1 MKAVLVI
8 LFLALSV
15 MFVYGQPN
23 PKHQLPV
30 PKNPKG
36 VTATQDK
43 AMPYYVEALHYLE
56 NDNDSAAIHNLHRA
70 IGISNALVEAH
81 LLLADVYL
89 KNGDER
95 MAMKYYNSGIDFAI
109 EQDTSY
115 YHKLF
120 DLCLRHGEYDV
131 LKHNLKHYKKLYPSG
146 PAEYYYK
153 SVDMVYSV
161 SNWKKQYTE
170 SLLDSTIN
178 GIEDL
183 IIVGNSIWIKQNG
196 KLYTYKYRRSK
207 LKKAKLVK
215 SKLNLSGVD
224 AITLNE
230 KGEVFMHQSGE
241 NQIICMSIK
250 GRRKLRETGKIAMSH
265 TNLSGMCAVK
275 ENQLIVSSA
284 VNGSN
289 FSLYNLTAK
298 GGESETLEAPYFDNG
313 NEMHPSYVD
322 GSFYYSTNG
331 EASFGNEDIYVCEGY
346 EILKGAWLPNNPKN
360 ARAQVNGFTKDK
372 KLVKAPDGSLIVWKV
387 DNNGKHYLMRLSPN
401 PIQTKE
407 MLWETFE

>member
-1 MKAVLVI
+1 MKAVLI
-8 LFLALSV
+8 IFSLALNIAV
-15 MFVYGQPN
+15 VYGQPN
-23 PKHQLPV
+23 PKHQLPI

-56 NDNDSAAIHNLHRA
+56 NKNDSAAIHNLHRA
-70 IGISNALVEAH
+70 IRISNALVEAH
-81 LLLADVYL
+81 LLLADTYL
-89 KNGDER
+89 KTGDER

-146 PAEYYYK
+146 PAEFYYK
-153 SVDMVYSV
+153 SIDMVYSV
-161 SNWKKQYTE
+161 SNWKKNFNE
-170 SLLDSTIN
+170 ALLDSTIQ

-183 IIVGNSIWIKQNG
+183 LVVGNSVWILQNNE
-196 KLYTYKYRRSK
+196 LYTYKYRQGELR
-207 LKKAKLVK
+207 KKKLVK
-215 SKLNLSGVD
+215 SKTELSGVD
-224 AITLNE
+224 AVAINE
-230 KGEVFMHQSGE
+230 EGEVLLHKAGE
-241 NQIICMSIK
+241 NQIRQFTVKRNRKLKVIGSIATEHVNLRGMCSIK
-250 GRRKLRETGKIAMSH
+250 D
-265 TNLSGMCAVK
+265 
-275 ENQLIVSSA
+275 NQLIVSSA
-284 VNGSN
+284 LIGSN
-289 FSLYNLTAK
+289 YSLYNLSEK
-298 GGESETLEAPYFDNG
+298 GGKLETLEAPYFDNG
-313 NEMHPSYVD
+313 QEMYPSYVD
-322 GSFYYSTNG
+322 GTFYYSTDG

-360 ARAQVNGFTKDK
+360 AKAQVNGFTKDK
-372 KLVKAPDGSLIVWKV
+372 KIIKAPDGSLIVWKI

-401 PIQTKE
+401 PIKQQE